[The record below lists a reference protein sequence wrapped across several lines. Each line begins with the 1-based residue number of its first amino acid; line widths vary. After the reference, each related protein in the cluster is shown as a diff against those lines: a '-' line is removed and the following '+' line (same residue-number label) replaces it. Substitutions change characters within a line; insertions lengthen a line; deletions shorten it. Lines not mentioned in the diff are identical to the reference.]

1 MNPVV
6 IIAITG
12 AIVVILLT
20 IIWGIVLLG
29 QRMRHLEE
37 SMDKR
42 LESRE
47 KIDSTFATTITGVSE
62 RLGELKASYE
72 ELIKVK
78 DSMEE
83 LGELLRPPKL
93 RGDIGEL
100 LLETI
105 LNDILGSESFSM
117 PYGFKSGVRVD
128 AVIRIGERLL
138 PIDSKFPLDNFRK
151 IAELKSEEEKRRQYK
166 LFVQDV
172 KAHIDDI
179 AQKYILPDEGTFDFA
194 FMYIPAENV
203 YYETIVKYKHFGEE
217 NLLFD
222 HATRRMVFPISP
234 NTLYPYL
241 SIIVRGLRGFK
252 IEESAKQILDK
263 LSGLKQDLTRFKDE
277 FQTLGSHITHASNK
291 YYEVDKALDRF
302 TTKLLS
308 VEEPAEERRSKSR

>member
-1 MNPVV
+1 MNPAL

-20 IIWGIVLLG
+20 VIWGIILLG

-47 KIDSTFATTITGVSE
+47 RIDSTFATTITDVSH

-78 DSMEE
+78 DSMEK

-93 RGDIGEL
+93 RGEIGEL
-100 LLETI
+100 LLEVI
-105 LNDILGSESFSM
+105 LNDILGGQNFTM

-128 AVIRIGERLL
+128 AVVHIGPNLL
-138 PIDSKFPLDNFRK
+138 PIDSKFPLDNFRR
-151 IAELKSEEEKRRQYK
+151 ISELSSEEEKKRCYRQ
-166 LFVQDV
+166 FVQDV
-172 KAHIDDI
+172 KEHIDAI
-179 AQKYILPDEGTFDFA
+179 SRKYILPDEGTFDFA

-203 YYETIVKYKHFGEE
+203 YYETIVKSKQFGDE
-217 NLLFD
+217 NTLFE
-222 HATRRMVFPISP
+222 HATKRRVFPVSP

-241 SIIVRGLRGFK
+241 AIIVRGLRGFK
-252 IEESAKQILDK
+252 IEESAKEILDK

-277 FQTLGSHITHASNK
+277 FETLGSHITHASNK

-302 TTKLLS
+302 SSKLLS
-308 VEEPAEERRSKSR
+308 VEEPERE